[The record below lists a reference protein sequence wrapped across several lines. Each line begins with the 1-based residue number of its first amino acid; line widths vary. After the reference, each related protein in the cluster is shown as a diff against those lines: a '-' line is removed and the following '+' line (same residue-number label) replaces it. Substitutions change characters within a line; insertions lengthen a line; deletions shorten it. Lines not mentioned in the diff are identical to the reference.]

1 MVKKIGLIAGM
12 LVVQAALVWFLVQW
26 LGGTPA
32 PADGTE
38 QVEEEAG
45 HGKAKKDSHG
55 DSKKKESHGE
65 EGEKGYEFGA
75 VHAIPDLIINP
86 KGSSGRRVFKISLSL
101 EYDPAN
107 PELAKELEERTP
119 FMRDYLISYLGSMN
133 EDSLSNISYRET
145 MRDSLGVALNRF
157 LSAGEL
163 DRVLF
168 QDFIRQ

>member
-12 LVVQAALVWFLVQW
+12 LVVQGALVWFLVQMF
-26 LGGTPA
+26 GGAPA
-32 PADGTE
+32 PADVTE
-38 QVEEEAG
+38 QVEEDGG
-45 HGKAKKDSHG
+45 HGKEKKDSHG
-55 DSKKKESHGE
+55 KESKDKEQHGD
-65 EGEKGYEFGA
+65 GEKGYEFGA

-101 EYDPAN
+101 EYDPHN

-145 MRDSLGVALNRF
+145 MRDSLGIALNRF
-157 LSAGEL
+157 LSAGEV

>member
-1 MVKKIGLIAGM
+1 MVKKIGLIVGM
-12 LVVQAALVWFLVQW
+12 LVVQAALVWFLVQV
-26 LGGTPA
+26 LGGDPA
-32 PADGTE
+32 PAGGTE
-38 QVEEEAG
+38 QVEEGG
-45 HGKAKKDSHG
+45 HGKEKADSHG
-55 DSKKKESHGE
+55 KSKKTDSHGE
-65 EGEKGYEFGA
+65 GGEKDYEFGA

-101 EYDPAN
+101 EYDPHN
-107 PELAKELEERTP
+107 PELAHELEARTP

-145 MRDSLGVALNRF
+145 MRDSLGQALNRF
-157 LSAGEL
+157 LSAGEV

>member
-1 MVKKIGLIAGM
+1 MVKKIGLIVGM
-12 LVVQAALVWFLVQW
+12 LVVQGALVYFLIQW
-26 LGGTPA
+26 LGGSPDPA
-32 PADGTE
+32 TGTE
-38 QVEEEAG
+38 QVEEKDGHKDEKGA
-45 HGKAKKDSHG
+45 HGKAEG
-55 DSKKKESHGE
+55 
-65 EGEKGYEFGA
+65 GEKGEKGEKAYEFGA

-101 EYDPAN
+101 EYDPNN

-145 MRDSLGVALNRF
+145 MRDSLGIALNRF
-157 LSAGEL
+157 LSAGEV